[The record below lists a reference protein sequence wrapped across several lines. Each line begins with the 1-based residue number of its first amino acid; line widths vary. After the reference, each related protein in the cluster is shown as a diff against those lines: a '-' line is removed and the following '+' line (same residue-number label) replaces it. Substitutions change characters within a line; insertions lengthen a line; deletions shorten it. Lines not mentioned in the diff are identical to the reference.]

1 MATEIQLNS
10 LARYQR
16 NTWPNISEM
25 GGPMTS
31 ELSTCTEEPVRT
43 EQQQAIDYLLA
54 NGFTLG
60 HPAESTPK
68 LVAEKHMNAAKIT
81 GIILIVIGLAGLFT
95 GGFSFTKNTTA
106 AKIGPLELKVQE
118 KESVN
123 IPQWLSLGALALG
136 GLVLV
141 IGFRKP

>member
-1 MATEIQLNS
+1 MAKPSTSSGKTNS
-10 LARYQR
+10 V
-16 NTWPNISEM
+16 M
-25 GGPMTS
+25 
-31 ELSTCTEEPVRT
+31 
-43 EQQQAIDYLLA
+43 
-54 NGFTLG
+54 
-60 HPAESTPK
+60 ESTASPP
-68 LVAEKHMNAAKIT
+68 LMVCR
-81 GIILIVIGLAGLFT
+81 L
-95 GGFSFTKNTTA
+95 FSFTKNTTA

>member
-1 MATEIQLNS
+1 
-10 LARYQR
+10 
-16 NTWPNISEM
+16 
-25 GGPMTS
+25 
-31 ELSTCTEEPVRT
+31 
-43 EQQQAIDYLLA
+43 
-54 NGFTLG
+54 
-60 HPAESTPK
+60 
-68 LVAEKHMNAAKIT
+68 MNAAKIA

-106 AKIGPLELKVQE
+106 AKIGPIELKVQE
-118 KESVN
+118 KESIN